1 MAYPQIDRAMESGVA
16 QGVFPGGVLLFAK
29 GRNLLY
35 HRAFGT
41 ANLMTG
47 ALIKTDSIFDLA
59 SLTKPLATALAMAEL
74 IKDKKI
80 TLGTRLGDVIPQM
93 NQTPKT
99 GITMDMLLRHTS
111 GLPAHREYF
120 KVVGKET
127 PEPRRRLRELLLAE
141 PLEAEPGHIQVYS
154 DLGYMVLAWVVEILS
169 GQRLDAFVLDHIYTP
184 LGLPGLFFMD
194 LGAKKNQNTS
204 RRVSTQLVSTQ
215 DCPWRQAL
223 LTGEVEDENA
233 WAVGGIDGHAG
244 LFGDAL
250 SVYQLCCEI
259 MDSVQGRGA
268 KVLDPEVI
276 QAFVQKEPGR
286 ERVAGFD
293 TPATQESS
301 AGSFFSQTSL
311 GHLGFTGTSFW
322 MDPESGL
329 IVVLLTNRVHPSRK
343 NVKIKEFRPWIHD
356 LISMALG

>member
-1 MAYPQIDRAMESGVA
+1 MVYPKIDRAMEMGIA

-35 HRAFGT
+35 HRAFGI
-41 ANLMTG
+41 ANHRTG
-47 ALIKTDSIFDLA
+47 ASIRPDSTFDLA

-80 TLGTRLGDVIPQM
+80 TLGTRLGDIISQM
-93 NQTPKT
+93 NQGPKA

-120 KVVGKET
+120 KIVGKEDQ
-127 PEPRRRLRELLLAE
+127 EPRRRLRELIQAE
-141 PLEAEPGHIQVYS
+141 PLEAEPGHVQVYS

-184 LGLPGLFFMD
+184 LGLTGLFFMD
-194 LGAKKNQNTS
+194 LKVKKNQNTS
-204 RRVSTQLVSTQ
+204 RMVSTRLVSTQ
-215 DCPWRQAL
+215 DCPWRQTL

-244 LFGDAL
+244 LFGDAV

-268 KVLDPEVI
+268 SVLDPGVI
-276 QAFVQKEPGR
+276 QTFVQKEPGR
-286 ERVAGFD
+286 DRVAGFD
-293 TPATQESS
+293 TPADQESS
-301 AGSFFSQTSL
+301 AGRYFSKASL

-322 MDPESGL
+322 MDPASGL
-329 IVVLLTNRVHPSRK
+329 IVVLLTNRVHPSRE
-343 NVKIKEFRPWIHD
+343 NVKIKKFRPWIHD
-356 LISMALG
+356 LISMGLG

>member
-1 MAYPQIDRAMESGVA
+1 
-16 QGVFPGGVLLFAK
+16 
-29 GRNLLY
+29 
-35 HRAFGT
+35 
-41 ANLMTG
+41 
-47 ALIKTDSIFDLA
+47 
-59 SLTKPLATALAMAEL
+59 
-74 IKDKKI
+74 
-80 TLGTRLGDVIPQM
+80 M
-93 NQTPKT
+93 NQPPKA

-120 KVVGKET
+120 KIVGKKKLGA
-127 PEPRRRLRELLLAE
+127 RRRLRELILAE

-194 LGAKKNQNTS
+194 LSHPKNDNIS
-204 RRVSTQLVSTQ
+204 GLVSTQ

-259 MDSVQGRGA
+259 MGSVHGRGT
-268 KVLDPEVI
+268 KVLDPAVI
-276 QAFVQKEPGR
+276 QTFVQKEPGR
-286 ERVAGFD
+286 DRVAGFD
-293 TPATQESS
+293 TPADQESS
-301 AGSFFSQTSL
+301 AGRYFSNASL

-322 MDPESGL
+322 MDPESGQ
-329 IVVLLTNRVHPSRK
+329 IVVLLTNRVHPSRENLK
-343 NVKIKEFRPWIHD
+343 LKEFRPWIHD
-356 LISMALG
+356 LISVELG